1 MTISYIE
8 IDNWHGKR
16 VSSDSMRK
24 LDFNY
29 VTDKYINKEI

>member
-1 MTISYIE
+1 MAISYIE

-16 VSSDSMRK
+16 VYNYSMRK

-29 VTDKYINKEI
+29 VTDKYEYEEI